1 MEIKIGKSARHCLG
15 CAREFVHEEPLFSL
29 VRIEHAEL
37 HREDYCGGCWHA
49 ERAVGAFS
57 TWNPRFYDPRVAEA
71 EPEESFTP
79 LRRLFYDAVAGED
92 RLELATAFLAA
103 QLLRRQKVF
112 KLIKESDEGDGE
124 VRITLFNDRIGN
136 RLIEVRDPQFS
147 YRELEE
153 ARKRLLGRLQ
163 ELEAPAP
170 AAAGEADHAPEEDTI
185 HAAG

>member
-15 CAREFVHEEPLFSL
+15 CAREFVHEEPLYSL
-29 VRIEHAEL
+29 VRIENAEL
-37 HREDYCGGCWHA
+37 RREDYCAGCWQA

-71 EPEESFTP
+71 EPEETFTP
-79 LRRLFYDAVAGED
+79 LRRLFYDAVDSAD

-136 RLIEVRDPQFS
+136 RLIEVRDPQFA
-147 YRELEE
+147 YKELEE
-153 ARKRLLGRLQ
+153 ARKRLLSRLQ

-170 AAAGEADHAPEEDTI
+170 EAAEETDHAPEENAI
-185 HAAG
+185 HVAG